1 MSKPHPGG
9 AARRRTLGALSA
21 GVLAAGLVA
30 TLSPGQAAQA
40 ADEAGGLRE
49 LGPGAADLRSTAT
62 FEDGRYIVLL
72 TQPSIAAYDGGTQ
85 GLAPTRAVPGE
96 SLRTTTSAFG
106 DYRSFLARQQR
117 STAAAVGAKVV
128 RSYTVATNGF
138 ASELTAEQAAELS
151 ADKAVYAVVPV
162 EARSI
167 DARDNTASFLGM
179 YGKGGVWK
187 QHGGSQADAGSGI
200 VVGDLDT
207 GIWPENPSFS
217 GDPLSSAP
225 TGEWGATVDPL
236 GNTTMRKS
244 DGGTFRGACETG
256 EEFTVADCSTKLIGA
271 RAYPDSFVS
280 TVPEDEYSP
289 AEFLSPRDGGGHG
302 SHTASTAAGNV
313 VKDVTV
319 DGIDFGEVTGM
330 VPGASIA
337 SYKVCWEDTDPDT
350 GGCYTDAILSA
361 IDDAVRDGVDV
372 INFSISGALD
382 TVVDPVEIAFAGA
395 ADASVFVAASAGNSG
410 PTASTVAHNSPWL
423 TTVASSTYRNFEG
436 TVELGDGSTYL
447 GAMVDREGLP
457 EQTPLVDAADSA
469 AAGADPGDAALCG
482 PDTLDDAAVDG
493 SVVLCLRGTYDRVA
507 KSAEV
512 ERAGGVAMVL
522 VNPGAGSLDA
532 DLHTVPTVH
541 LPDTALD
548 DVSAYLDSTDA
559 PTAALLPGNESEEA
573 SAPLPAVSG
582 FSSRGPALANDSD
595 ILKPDITAPGQSVL
609 AAVAPPSNS
618 DRDFDLYSGTS
629 MAAPHIAG
637 LGALLMAENPTW
649 TPQMVQSAMMTT
661 ATSTRTATDKASRDA
676 FAQGAG
682 QVTPADMFSPGLFVT
697 STPKQWYGLITE
709 QGYDTGVESRSART
723 VNLPSMADHAVVGS
737 TTFTRR
743 VTSQVAGTWK
753 VRGKVPGFDVRAV
766 TPTVTAARA
775 GVKRKVTIEFTAKP
789 GTTLETWRKGYVT
802 LTGPTR
808 VRMPVALRPTALSA
822 PDVVTGTGTTGSTDV
837 TITSGSTG
845 EIDLTAVGL
854 TPAQSVENAVPQG
867 SAQGYCVPVTAG
879 SELLRVDLDT
889 ADDTADLDLYAIPT
903 DAECTAATGPE
914 VAAATGS
921 ADETLSIEEPT
932 AAAYV
937 LQVDGY
943 AAGDA
948 GSPIDYRLDAYDLG
962 AATSEGDF
970 TVDPDPLPV
979 TQGEESTYTAS
990 WTDLATDGRYLG
1002 LVRYGDTGLSTAVE
1016 VSTLGEE

>member
-1 MSKPHPGG
+1 MSLPHPGS

-21 GVLAAGLVA
+21 GVLAAAMVA
-30 TLSPGQAAQA
+30 TLSPAQAAQA

-49 LGPGAADLRSTAT
+49 IDPGAADLRSAET

-72 TQPSIAAYDGGTQ
+72 TQPSIAAYDGGTP
-85 GLAPTRAVPGE
+85 GLAPTKAAPGE
-96 SLRTTTSAFG
+96 SLRTGTSAFG

-117 STAAAVGAKVV
+117 STASAVGAEVV

-138 ASELTAEQAAELS
+138 ATELSAEQAAELS
-151 ADKAVYAVVPV
+151 ADKDVYAVLPV

-167 DARDNTASFLGM
+167 DARDNSASFLGM
-179 YGKGGVWK
+179 YGKRGVWK
-187 QHGGSQADAGSGI
+187 KQAGSQRGAGSGI

-207 GIWPENPSFS
+207 GIWPENPSFT
-217 GDPLSSAP
+217 GDPLSVTP
-225 TGEWGATVDPL
+225 TGPWDATVDPL
-236 GNTTMRKS
+236 GTTTMRKS

-256 EEFTVADCSTKLIGA
+256 EEFAVADCSTKLIGA
-271 RAYPDSFVS
+271 RAYPDTFVDS
-280 TVPEDEYSP
+280 VPEDEYSP

-313 VKDVTV
+313 VRGVTV

-350 GGCYTDAILSA
+350 GGCYTDAILAA

-372 INFSISGALD
+372 INFSISGALE

-395 ADASVFVAASAGNSG
+395 ADAGVFVAASAGNSG

-457 EQTPLVDAADSA
+457 AQTPLVDAADA
-469 AAGADPGDAALCG
+469 VAAGADPGEAALCG

-512 ERAGGVAMVL
+512 ERAGGVATIL
-522 VNPGAGSLDA
+522 VNPAASSLDA
-532 DLHTVPTVH
+532 DLHAVPTVH
-541 LPDTALD
+541 LPDTALPA
-548 DVSAYLDSTDA
+548 VSAYLDTA
-559 PTAALLPGNESEEA
+559 ETPTAALLPGNESEEA
-573 SAPLPAVSG
+573 SAPLPVVSG
-582 FSSRGPALANDSD
+582 YSSRGPALANDSD
-595 ILKPDITAPGQSVL
+595 ILKPDIAAPGQSVL

-661 ATSTRTATDKASRDA
+661 ATSTRTEKGGSSRDA

-682 QVTPADMFSPGLFVT
+682 QVAPAAMDRPGLFIT
-697 STPKQWYGLITE
+697 STPRQWYGLLTE
-709 QGYDTGVESRSART
+709 QGLDTGVESRAAGT
-723 VNLPSMADHAVVGS
+723 VNLPSIADHAVVGS
-737 TTFTRR
+737 TTVTRR
-743 VTSQVAGTWK
+743 VTSQVAGTWR
-753 VRGKVPGFDVRAV
+753 VRGRVPGFSVRAV
-766 TPTVTAARA
+766 TPTVTAPRA
-775 GVKRKVTIEFTAKP
+775 GVSRKVTLEFTARP
-789 GTTLETWRKGYVT
+789 GTALEQWRQGFVT
-802 LTGPTR
+802 LTGPTT
-808 VRMPVALRPTALSA
+808 VRMPVALRPTALEA
-822 PDVVTGTGTTGSTDV
+822 PEVVTGTGTTGSTDV
-837 TITSGSTG
+837 TITSGNTG
-845 EIDLTAVGL
+845 EVDLATLGLAQAESTEGAVGIG
-854 TPAQSVENAVPQG
+854 E
-867 SAQGYCVPVTAG
+867 SAGYCVPV
-879 SELLRVDLDT
+879 
-889 ADDTADLDLYAIPT
+889 ADDSEVLRLDVDAADDSADLDLVAIPT
-903 DAECTAATGPE
+903 NAACSAATGPE
-914 VAAATGS
+914 VSSATGS
-921 ADETLSIEEPT
+921 ADESVTVEDPE
-932 AAAYV
+932 AEAYAV
-937 LQVDGY
+937 FVDGF
-943 AAGDA
+943 AAGDDGA
-948 GSPIDYRLDAYDLG
+948 PMAFRLDTYDLG
-962 AATSEGDF
+962 ASDTLGGF
-970 TVDPDPLPV
+970 TVSPDPLPV

-990 WTDLATDGRYLG
+990 WTDLAADNRYLG
-1002 LVRYGDTGLSTAVE
+1002 LVRYGDTGLATTVE
-1016 VSTLGEE
+1016 VSTLGGE